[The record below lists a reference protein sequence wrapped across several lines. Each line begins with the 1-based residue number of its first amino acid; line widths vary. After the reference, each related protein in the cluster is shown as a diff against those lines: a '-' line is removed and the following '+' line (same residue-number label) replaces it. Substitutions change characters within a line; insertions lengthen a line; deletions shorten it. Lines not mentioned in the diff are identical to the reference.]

1 MENFPQHLK
10 NQFDFVTAGDLIS
23 TQIFDE
29 NIFEQMLFSLKN
41 MGHLLFS
48 AQFSYL
54 GNFKYHEKLEELEK
68 AGRIKFVE
76 AIQFYRYDA
85 LNEVIGKYT
94 KTPAKVY
101 IYQKTEGDSVLA
113 ASRLKKQS
121 T

>member
-1 MENFPQHLK
+1 
-10 NQFDFVTAGDLIS
+10 
-23 TQIFDE
+23 
-29 NIFEQMLFSLKN
+29 MLFALKN
-41 MGHLLFS
+41 MGHIVFT

-68 AGRIKFVE
+68 AGRIRFVE
-76 AIQFYRYDA
+76 ATAFYRYDA

-101 IYQKTEGDSVLA
+101 VYQKTEGDSMLVA
-113 ASRLKKQS
+113 NRLKKQS